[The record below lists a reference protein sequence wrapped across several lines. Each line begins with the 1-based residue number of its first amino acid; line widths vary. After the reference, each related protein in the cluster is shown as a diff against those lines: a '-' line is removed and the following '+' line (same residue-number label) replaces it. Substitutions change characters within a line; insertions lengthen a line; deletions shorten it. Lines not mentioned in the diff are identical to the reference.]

1 MKKAYR
7 DLVRKYHPD
16 KYVDNP
22 LADVASE
29 KMKEINAAYD
39 QIQKDRKAGRTSYG
53 NTGYGNG
60 GYNYGQY
67 GTGNASYGNYG
78 SGYSKNSQFSDVRR
92 LIQQNRIAE
101 AEEILDGVPDY
112 NRNAEWYFLK
122 GAYITAGVGLGKR
135 PDASSGHIR
144 WNREIRNMPRHI
156 SAWHTSSNTVLPREE
171 PPAPSSTA
179 VPVIAVIA
187 AQRLCVWT
195 ASATVFAATAAVK
208 N

>member
-122 GAYITAGVGLGKR
+122 GSVYYRRGWLG
-135 PDASSGHIR
+135 
-144 WNREIRNMPRHI
+144 
-156 SAWHTSSNTVLPREE
+156 
-171 PPAPSSTA
+171 
-179 VPVIAVIA
+179 
-187 AQRLCVWT
+187 
-195 ASATVFAATAAVK
+195 
-208 N
+208 